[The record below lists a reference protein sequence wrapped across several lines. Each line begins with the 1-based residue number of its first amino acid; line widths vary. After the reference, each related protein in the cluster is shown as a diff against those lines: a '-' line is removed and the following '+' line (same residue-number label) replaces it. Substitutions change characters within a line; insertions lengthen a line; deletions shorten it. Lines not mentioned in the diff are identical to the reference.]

1 MYNIF
6 AHVTIVNKSFYDC
19 LATQVEDEQST
30 EPTTD
35 DFSQLSSAIN
45 SNTERIIIAT

>member
-6 AHVTIVNKSFYDC
+6 AHVTIVNKLFYDC
-19 LATQVEDEQST
+19 LAIQVEDGQSNIDSVIP

-35 DFSQLSSAIN
+35 DFSDLPSETL
-45 SNTERIIIAT
+45 NT